1 VSWYLR
7 SLNEGDTHHVSV
19 EVLSAGVVTADCGVE
34 FRPLVLPSGGLA
46 LSAGPADPRQV
57 CPVCL
62 AVPG

>member
-7 SLNEGDTHHVSV
+7 SLDEGDTHHVSV
-19 EVLSAGVVTADCGVE
+19 EVLRAGKVTADCGAE
-34 FRPLVLPSGGLA
+34 FTPLVLPSGLLS

-62 AVPG
+62 GVPG